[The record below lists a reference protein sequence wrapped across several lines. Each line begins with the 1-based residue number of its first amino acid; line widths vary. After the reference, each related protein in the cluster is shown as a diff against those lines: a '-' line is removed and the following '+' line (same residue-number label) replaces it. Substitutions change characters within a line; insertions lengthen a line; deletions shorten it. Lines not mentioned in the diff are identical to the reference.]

1 MKFKLWLASTFTLGL
16 LASFLFTIV
25 VSAMLLTGVIELPLA
40 VAFVVLINFVI
51 WLVSPKISDFIYTY
65 FYDMD
70 WVELEDLRDI
80 SPESAEV
87 IERVTEEYGYST
99 PKLGFL
105 NDNNPNAFTYG
116 SGRWNSRIVVSK
128 GLFKYCDSEEAAA
141 VYAHE
146 LGHITNRDFIVM
158 TVANTLVQLLYIA
171 AIRLYRQGINSRD
184 RAAQAFIGLAVIAF
198 VFYYIGQYLLLYLSR
213 VREYYADSFAADH
226 TDPDHLSSALIK
238 VAYGIM
244 AEPDDKE
251 LVKATE
257 SIGLTDFEMAEKDGV
272 AYHNADNL
280 NDFTPLVKAF
290 LYDLKNPWAFI
301 TELKSTHPLTGKRIR
316 ALSSMSSD
324 PMFDFEKIEQDHPV
338 DKKRLYTN
346 FAKDF
351 GVAELPKAALLVTVV
366 GLGGLSLSG
375 VGIPGLAILSSA
387 VIALGLGMCVKTLY
401 RYPSGEPEEKTV
413 LELLGDVYASPVKGR
428 NVELDGE
435 LIGKGQ
441 AGYKFSKD
449 VMFKDETGLMFI
461 QYQSKI
467 PVIGNLL
474 FAVRNVPELVG
485 QKVNLDG
492 WFFRGVST
500 HIGLRYMEAETDDV
514 KSYVRFRAILPGL
527 VVTVVG
533 IIGLIFVLA

>member
-1 MKFKLWLASTFTLGL
+1 MKFKLWLASAFTLGL
-16 LASFLFTIV
+16 LASFLFTVV
-25 VSAMLLTGVIELPLA
+25 VSAMLLTGIIELPLA

-70 WVELEDLRDI
+70 WVELEDLREI

-87 IERVTEEYGYST
+87 IERVTAQYSYSK
-99 PKLGFL
+99 PKLGIL
-105 NDNNPNAFTYG
+105 HDDNPNAFTYG
-116 SGRWNSRIVVSK
+116 SGRWNSRIIVSK
-128 GLFKYCDSEEAAA
+128 GLFKYCDSEESAA

-171 AIRLYRQGINSRD
+171 AVRLYRQGINSRD
-184 RAAQAFIGLAVIAF
+184 RVAQAFIGLAIIAF
-198 VFYYIGQYLLLYLSR
+198 VFYYLGQYLLLYLSR
-213 VREYYADSFAADH
+213 VREYYADSFAAEH
-226 TDPDHLSSALIK
+226 TNPDHLSSALIK

-272 AYHNADNL
+272 AYHNSENL

-316 ALSSMSSD
+316 ALSSLSED
-324 PMFDFEKIEQDHPV
+324 PMFDFERIEKEHPV
-338 DKKRLYTN
+338 DKKRLYSN
-346 FAKDF
+346 FVKDF
-351 GVAELPKAALLVTVV
+351 SVAELPKAALIITVLA
-366 GLGGLSLSG
+366 LGGLSLSG
-375 VGIPGLAILSSA
+375 LNISGLAIASTA
-387 VIALGLGMCVKTLY
+387 IMALGIGMCFKSLY
-401 RYPSGEPEEKTV
+401 RYPSGDTEQKTV
-413 LELLGDVYASPVKGR
+413 LELLGDVYASPMRGKNVK
-428 NVELDGE
+428 LDGE

-485 QKVNLDG
+485 QKVNLNG

-500 HIGLRYMEAETDDV
+500 HIGLRKMEAETDEIT
-514 KSYVRFRAILPGL
+514 SYVRFRSLLPGII
-527 VVTVVG
+527 VTIVG
-533 IIGLIFVLA
+533 LIGLLVLAI